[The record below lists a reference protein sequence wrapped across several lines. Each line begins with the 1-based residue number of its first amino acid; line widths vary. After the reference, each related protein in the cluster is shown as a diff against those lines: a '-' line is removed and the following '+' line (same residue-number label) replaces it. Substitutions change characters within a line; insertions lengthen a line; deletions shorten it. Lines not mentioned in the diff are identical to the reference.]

1 MRGKVTIAYLS
12 AIAWVLMIPQAD
24 AGYDELKKAYDE
36 YAPPAHRVSEEI
48 PWVEP
53 GKPSSESELG
63 TEKKRIQNKISRWEN
78 SLMVDKGYSV
88 FFRPAP
94 PLLRSLEKVK
104 GDDEAASKIL
114 GEDFSL
120 ETLEVMTVLR
130 NPGVMAAENRF
141 RAAIEGIRQVTAL
154 DEILQRYGAFTEG
167 VMTGVGPMKG
177 KDSVKT
183 KFPFPG
189 VLSLKTEIAEQEVII
204 AREALEKARRDAV
217 TSIRKSFWKL
227 LYNREAQRITAKTLG
242 LLKHLEEVARARYEA
257 GKTSFQ
263 DVIKVRIERDILADN
278 LITLKELQRNM
289 ETRIRE
295 TLNLLPDVKVGSPV
309 NQAPGKEIP
318 HLTKLNSLALEKK
331 QELRQLRA
339 KIGKMERVIE
349 MAETMILPPFSL
361 GFSFNEDNAVTDVG
375 TIATKETFPVSVE
388 ASSGAGLPK
397 MPWYGT
403 ADAYLRQTRQ
413 ELEAVRSEL
422 KKTERVTT
430 TLVREAWFELDR
442 TIREETLYRD
452 KIVRRSKAV
461 LDVSSRGY
469 ESGNV
474 TFADVI
480 SSYTLWLQ
488 AHLTKEKKRTGI
500 GIAWADLERAV
511 GTTIQE

>member
-1 MRGKVTIAYLS
+1 MRGKVAIAYLYG
-12 AIAWVLMIPQAD
+12 ITWVLMIPHAD

-36 YAPPAHRVSEEI
+36 YAPPAYRVSEET
-48 PWVEP
+48 P
-53 GKPSSESELG
+53 GAESAKPSPESDFD
-63 TEKKRIQNKISRWEN
+63 TEKKRIQGIIARWEH
-78 SLMVDKGYSV
+78 SLRVDEDYSV

-94 PLLRSLEKVK
+94 SLLRSLEKVK
-104 GDDEAASKIL
+104 GDEMAASKIL

-120 ETLEVMTVLR
+120 EALEVVTILR
-130 NPGVMAAENRF
+130 NPGVMAAESRF

-167 VMTGVGPMKG
+167 VMTGVGPVKG
-177 KDSVKT
+177 KDSIKT

-217 TSIRKSFWKL
+217 TSTRKSFWKI
-227 LYNREAQRITAKTLG
+227 LYNREAQRITAKTLD
-242 LLKHLEEVARARYEA
+242 LLHYLEEVARARYEA

-263 DVIKVRIERDILADN
+263 DVIKVRIERDILADR
-278 LITLKELQRNM
+278 LITLKELQRNI
-289 ETRIRE
+289 ETQIRE
-295 TLNLLPDVKVGSPV
+295 TLNLPPDVRLGSPI
-309 NQAPGKEIP
+309 NQAPREEIP
-318 HLTKLNSLALEKK
+318 HLTKLNNLALERK

-339 KIGKMERVIE
+339 KIEKMERVIE

-361 GFSFNEDNAVTDVG
+361 GFSLNEDSAVTDVG

-442 TIREETLYRD
+442 TIREETLYKD

-469 ESGNV
+469 E
-474 TFADVI
+474 
-480 SSYTLWLQ
+480 
-488 AHLTKEKKRTGI
+488 
-500 GIAWADLERAV
+500 
-511 GTTIQE
+511 

>member
-1 MRGKVTIAYLS
+1 MRRKVTIAYLS
-12 AIAWVLMIPQAD
+12 AMAWVLMIPPAD

-36 YAPPAHRVSEEI
+36 YAPPSYWVQEEI
-48 PWVEP
+48 LRSES
-53 GKPSSESELG
+53 GKPSPESDFD
-63 TEKKRIQNKISRWEN
+63 TEKKRIQGVIARWEQ
-78 SLMVDKGYSV
+78 SLRVDEGYPV

-94 PLLRSLEKVK
+94 SLLRSLEKVK
-104 GDDEAASKIL
+104 GDEMAASAIL

-120 ETLEVMTVLR
+120 ETLEAVTILR
-130 NPGVMAAENRF
+130 NPGIMAAESRF

-154 DEILQRYGAFTEG
+154 DEILQRYSAFTEG

-177 KDSVKT
+177 KDSIKT

-189 VLSLKTEIAEQEVII
+189 VLSLKAEIAEQEVII

-217 TSIRKSFWKL
+217 TSTRKSFWKL

-242 LLKHLEEVARARYEA
+242 LLKYLEEVARVRYEA

-263 DVIKVRIERDILADN
+263 DVIKVRIEREILADR
-278 LITLKELQRNM
+278 LITLKELRRNI

-295 TLNLLPDVKVGSPV
+295 TLNLPPDVRLGSAL
-309 NQAPGKEIP
+309 NQAPRKEIANF
-318 HLTKLNSLALEKK
+318 TKLNNLALERK

-339 KIGKMERVIE
+339 KIGKMERAVE
-349 MAETMILPPFSL
+349 MAETMIFPPFSL
-361 GFSFNEDNAVTDVG
+361 GLSFNEDNAVTDVG

-413 ELEAVRSEL
+413 ELEAVRRDL
-422 KKTERVTT
+422 KKTEKIAT
-430 TLVREAWFELDR
+430 TLLREAWFELDR
-442 TIREETLYRD
+442 AIREEALYRD
-452 KIVRRSKAV
+452 QIVRRSKAV
-461 LDVSSRGY
+461 LDVSTRGY

-488 AHLTKEKKRTGI
+488 TNLTMENKRTGI
-500 GIAWADLERAV
+500 GIARAELERAV
-511 GTTIQE
+511 GTAMQD